1 MIDLSGMYWTVG
13 ATGFR
18 TNSIITGKCK
28 KEKDVKEKS
37 DLPPLNPS
45 TFNLD
50 NQLIIV
56 SPGRAAI
63 VAPDQRVCVE
73 RSDNSNSVRH

>member
-1 MIDLSGMYWTVG
+1 MFWIDGT
-13 ATGFR
+13 TGFR
-18 TNSIITGKCK
+18 TNSIFTGKCK

-56 SPGRAAI
+56 SPCRAAI
-63 VAPDQRVCVE
+63 VATDQKVYVE
-73 RSDNSNSVRH
+73 RPDNSNSVRH